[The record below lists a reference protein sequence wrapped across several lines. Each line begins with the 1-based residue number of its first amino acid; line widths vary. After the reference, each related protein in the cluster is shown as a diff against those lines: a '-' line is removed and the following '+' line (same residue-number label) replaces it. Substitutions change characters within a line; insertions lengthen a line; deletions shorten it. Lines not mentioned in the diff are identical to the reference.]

1 MYGVWAVN
9 MQIPLRTVSS
19 AESYVANREWLI
31 ARLDR
36 CPLHPSGGCS
46 FARHGTYR
54 RAAPSGMRIA
64 RWYCPQG
71 HRTFSLLPDFLAARL
86 PGLLASI
93 DAAVASLPH
102 VRSMEAAADAL
113 RRDDVSLPSAVRWL
127 RRRVRAVEAA
137 LHAVSSLQL
146 PTPSMP
152 QRCRMPGEASP
163 YRTLL
168 ELRHA
173 LPPQILSE
181 LPAPLGFL
189 RLQRGVWIRPALD
202 QQDTGPDGRREPIY
216 AAAVNFEQTLCSLI
230 RPIHADPGRPRRRAR
245 SSTCGVTTAP

>member
-1 MYGVWAVN
+1 
-9 MQIPLRTVSS
+9 MQIPLRTQSS
-19 AESYVANREWLI
+19 AESYVAKREWLA

-54 RAAPSGMRIA
+54 RAAPLGMRIA

-93 DAAVASLPH
+93 DAAVASVPH
-102 VRSMEAAADAL
+102 MRSMEAAADAL
-113 RRDDVSLPSAVRWL
+113 RRDDVSLPAAVRWL
-127 RRRVRAVEAA
+127 RRRVRAVQAA

-146 PTPSMP
+146 PMP
-152 QRCRMPGEASP
+152 GHLCGMPGEASP
-163 YRTLL
+163 YWTLP

-189 RLQRGVWIRPALD
+189 RLQRGVSMRRTLD
-202 QQDTGPDGRREPIY
+202 QQDTGPDGGREPIY
-216 AAAVNFEQTLCSLI
+216 APAVNCEQTVCSSN
-230 RPIHADPGRPRRRAR
+230 RPNHADPDRLRRRPR
-245 SSTCGVTTAP
+245 SSMCGVTTAP